1 MARKEYKAWKA
12 PDQLSSSNP
21 QTPVS
26 QQSYRRVPGLKR
38 RSDISYS
45 VSGANL
51 RKKRRLNP
59 GQSVSNLAADMNKKD
74 YVKHLGLSEGSK
86 IVSEVMME
94 WPDYDPECGSK
105 EEWRVKMLNP
115 NEWGDQIV
123 LHLASNLLE
132 HSESRH
138 QTRGQVSRQQDTGKY
153 IFSTS
158 VSQTS
163 CRLTTRVSGQGK
175 SVRLSPALLSVL
187 SSQILK

>member
-1 MARKEYKAWKA
+1 M
-12 PDQLSSSNP
+12 
-21 QTPVS
+21 
-26 QQSYRRVPGLKR
+26 
-38 RSDISYS
+38 
-45 VSGANL
+45 SGANL

-132 HSESRH
+132 LEIQIIPAFRESASDP
-138 QTRGQVSRQQDTGKY
+138 GTG
-153 IFSTS
+153 
-158 VSQTS
+158 
-163 CRLTTRVSGQGK
+163 LTIIEPHITTANIYFPLQ
-175 SVRLSPALLSVL
+175 
-187 SSQILK
+187 